1 MSVTAPTFT
10 PTARPDHRPGALGV
24 ARSEWTKI
32 RSLRSTYWTLL
43 VTAGLTI
50 GLGLSYGPQAAL
62 YAEMFPAPIRY
73 CGVAIGYALGAILGG
88 AFAPTISHAILG
100 ASGKSWLIGLY
111 LVGITIVSLVAVSL
125 VKDRPGVDLHVPE
138 HDRAG

>member
-50 GLGLSYGPQAAL
+50 GLGSLFALGRTIGWIAHALEQRESTRLIRPRAA
-62 YAEMFPAPIRY
+62 YVGVRPAPISR
-73 CGVAIGYALGAILGG
+73 V
-88 AFAPTISHAILG
+88 
-100 ASGKSWLIGLY
+100 
-111 LVGITIVSLVAVSL
+111 
-125 VKDRPGVDLHVPE
+125 
-138 HDRAG
+138 

>member
-50 GLGLSYGPQAAL
+50 GLGSL
-62 YAEMFPAPIRY
+62 F
-73 CGVAIGYALGAILGG
+73 ALGRTEGG
-88 AFAPTISHAILG
+88 KWLKKHGGDVGVRPTINIAEN
-100 ASGKSWLIGLY
+100 A
-111 LVGITIVSLVAVSL
+111 
-125 VKDRPGVDLHVPE
+125 
-138 HDRAG
+138 